1 MRRGPARGASLGTY
15 HGSGSPKRLGPE
27 DRLEVG
33 EHVLEV
39 LSLDEI
45 GRHHAASRLDLGP
58 GVRERD
64 RVPGERRSDGPVAA
78 ALAVTAGTALGE
90 ELPAV
95 HTVARAATRGRG
107 LGFRR
112 VRLRE
117 DEDADD
123 YGDEEHRRD
132 DDEAV
137 GGRHRGG

>member
-45 GRHHAASRLDLGP
+45 RRHHAASRLDLGP

-90 ELPAV
+90 ELLAV
-95 HTVARAATRGRG
+95 ERISLERHDRRDLD
-107 LGFRR
+107 LGFGRM
-112 VRLRE
+112 RLRE
-117 DEDADD
+117 D
-123 YGDEEHRRD
+123 
-132 DDEAV
+132 
-137 GGRHRGG
+137 